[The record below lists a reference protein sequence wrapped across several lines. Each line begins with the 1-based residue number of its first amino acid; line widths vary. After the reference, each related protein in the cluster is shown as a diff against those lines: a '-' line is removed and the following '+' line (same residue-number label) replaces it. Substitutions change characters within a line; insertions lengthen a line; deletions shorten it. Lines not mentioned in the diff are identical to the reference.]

1 MHLFPRSQHIPK
13 SIYPK
18 IRCVPASFLKSHPDN
33 LAALSPVSARR
44 APPLPTVIS
53 RLGPRQLRACW
64 AVAIWQTRW
73 VRSESAYASMI
84 VEVGALFLREASNF
98 GRGGSYTA
106 PPSLGTQAWPWG
118 RTWQICT
125 WGLCGSGQPTWS
137 AIGKFALGPTRA
149 RPTHVVDYPPSALG
163 AYAGPANPRG
173 RLSAKLAF
181 GPTRARPTHVVDYLT
196 SSLHPCKYP
205 TRWAQ
210 GSSPG

>member
-1 MHLFPRSQHIPK
+1 
-13 SIYPK
+13 
-18 IRCVPASFLKSHPDN
+18 
-33 LAALSPVSARR
+33 
-44 APPLPTVIS
+44 
-53 RLGPRQLRACW
+53 
-64 AVAIWQTRW
+64 
-73 VRSESAYASMI
+73 MI

-149 RPTHVVDYPPSALG
+149 W
-163 AYAGPANPRG
+163 
-173 RLSAKLAF
+173 
-181 GPTRARPTHVVDYLT
+181 PTHVVDYLHLD
-196 SSLHPCKYP
+196 LHLRKYP